1 MVAILTRMREGGVKK
16 EIHLVASKMIW
27 AAKKDLMRRNMQK
40 KMDDR
45 LKRLKGLEEQR
56 KGTARVMWELTVG
69 KDLEKAIDA
78 FSQVANTIKLGGIV
92 SQNGLNLI

>member
-45 LKRLKGLEEQR
+45 LKRL
-56 KGTARVMWELTVG
+56 
-69 KDLEKAIDA
+69 
-78 FSQVANTIKLGGIV
+78 
-92 SQNGLNLI
+92 